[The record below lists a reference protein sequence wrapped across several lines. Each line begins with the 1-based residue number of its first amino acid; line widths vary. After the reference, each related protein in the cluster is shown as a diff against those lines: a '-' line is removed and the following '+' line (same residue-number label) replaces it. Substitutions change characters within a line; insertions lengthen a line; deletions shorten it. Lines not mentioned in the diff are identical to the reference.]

1 MFRNHLNK
9 IVIYS
14 IIGIILTLG
23 ISLRYKTVI
32 MNDMIQQLVLL
43 VVPVLFSIT
52 VHEVC
57 HGYAAYMLGDPT
69 AKLAGRLTLN
79 PIKHIDIVGMLVLF
93 ITRMIGWAKPV
104 PVDPRYFKNPRKD
117 MMWVS
122 LAGPA
127 SNLVLA
133 FLFALVFKLVGG
145 LLAASYLYPL
155 AYMIQITIMIN
166 VGLAIFN
173 LIPIPPLDGSHI
185 LEGLLPHDMAV
196 TYARVVTP
204 YGFIILLVL
213 IFTRVVDIVIFPIIR
228 AIVGILLS
236 F

>member
-1 MFRNHLNK
+1 
-9 IVIYS
+9 
-14 IIGIILTLG
+14 
-23 ISLRYKTVI
+23 
-32 MNDMIQQLVLL
+32 MIQQIVLL

-57 HGYAAYMLGDPT
+57 HGYAAYRFGDPT

-79 PIKHIDIVGMLVLF
+79 PIKHIDIIGLLVLF
-93 ITRMIGWAKPV
+93 VTGMIGWAKPV

-133 FLFALVFKLVGG
+133 FIFALVFKMVYAPL
-145 LLAASYLYPL
+145 STTYLYPL
-155 AYMIQITIMIN
+155 AYMIKITIMIN
-166 VGLAIFN
+166 VGLAVFN

-185 LEGLLPHDMAV
+185 LGGLLPSDIAE
-196 TYARVVTP
+196 TYERVVAP

-213 IFTRVVDIVIFPIIR
+213 IFTKVVDFVIFPIIR
-228 AIVGILLS
+228 VIVSILLS
-236 F
+236 L